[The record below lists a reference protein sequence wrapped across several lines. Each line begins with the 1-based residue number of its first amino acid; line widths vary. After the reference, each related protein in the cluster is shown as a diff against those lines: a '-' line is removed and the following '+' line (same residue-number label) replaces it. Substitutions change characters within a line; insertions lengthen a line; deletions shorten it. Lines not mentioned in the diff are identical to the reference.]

1 MDLQFQFP
9 KSWDDAKKPNPE
21 FSDLQIPK
29 FTIEHGKHQMY

>member
-1 MDLQFQFP
+1 MMCKMQ
-9 KSWDDAKKPNPE
+9 KNNNPE